1 MKARR
6 KNGFVNSLA
15 RFFKFNDTTGYPV
28 SLTYKG
34 SHNYKSVA
42 GGILS
47 LLTKFVVLAYF
58 CYQLRLVFTRDR
70 SVLTYQNRKRDL

>member
-6 KNGFVNSLA
+6 KNGFVNTIAKFL
-15 RFFKFNDTTGYPV
+15 KFNDTTGYPV

-34 SHNYKSVA
+34 SHNYKSVV

-47 LLTKFVVLAYF
+47 IFTKCVVLAYF
-58 CYQLRLVFTRDR
+58 CY
-70 SVLTYQNRKRDL
+70 